1 MYLLDTDVLSNL
13 LKRAPSITLIAK
25 LAAVPAEWQFTSS
38 ITLGE
43 LLYGA
48 RRRGPQADDL
58 LDRIETR
65 LLPELPVLP
74 FDASAARRYG
84 EVRTELERRG
94 TPLGD
99 ANLRIAAI
107 ALARGLTVVTGNV
120 RHFQR
125 VPGLPVERC
134 SRIGFRRR
142 SQSRSGALAAALA
155 GCRLVGFSTTAR
167 DTKTTP
173 RTIGTRSQ
181 TPMAEWLSWSI
192 PCADGWLALP

>member
-84 EVRTELERRG
+84 KCE
-94 TPLGD
+94 P
-99 ANLRIAAI
+99 
-107 ALARGLTVVTGNV
+107 
-120 RHFQR
+120 
-125 VPGLPVERC
+125 
-134 SRIGFRRR
+134 SW
-142 SQSRSGALAAALA
+142 SGA
-155 GCRLVGFSTTAR
+155 GHRWE
-167 DTKTTP
+167 TP
-173 RTIGTRSQ
+173 I
-181 TPMAEWLSWSI
+181 
-192 PCADGWLALP
+192 CASPPSRWRGG